1 MPIWR
6 ATPVPLQPE
15 ATLIRWRVFETERR
29 ERHFAGHCIESGR
42 GRVSSAIISFDFSMR
57 AGVTVSGRKYV
68 LSGGPGYDDEALYVW
83 LSWAARNSV
92 EEAKDVSEEYAASV
106 Q

>member
-29 ERHFAGHCIESGR
+29 ERHFAGHCVESGR
-42 GRVSSAIISFDFSMR
+42 GRVSSAIVWFDFNLR
-57 AGVTVSGRKYV
+57 IGVTMSGRRYV
-68 LSGGPGYDDEALYVW
+68 LSGGSGFDDEAQYVW
-83 LSWAARNSV
+83 EWWVAHNSV
-92 EEAKDVSEEYAASV
+92 EETKDVSEEYAASLH
-106 Q
+106 